1 MRNRSPDNLAIVMN
15 LVILVVNLPQLSKRI
30 PGIAGKSRSI
40 NYGNL
45 IRNNMSNSSG

>member
-1 MRNRSPDNLAIVMN
+1 MRNRSPDDLAIVMK
-15 LVILVVNLPQLSKRI
+15 LVMNLPQLSKRI
-30 PGIAGKSRSI
+30 PAIAGKSRSI